1 MSCDANFRF
10 SIDDHKMTVIE
21 VDGVN
26 SQLVE
31 VDLIPIYAAQRYSF
45 VVGVFASSSFVILI
59 VQQLHANQPVGNYW
73 IRAQPSSG
81 NSTFLGGLN
90 SAILRY
96 TGAPS
101 VVPTTSPNSAPEQL
115 NEFDLHPW
123 ESMPVVRR
131 VSFKVLTEVSLNI
144 S

>member
-1 MSCDANFRF
+1 M
-10 SIDDHKMTVIE
+10 IE

-45 VVGVFASSSFVILI
+45 VVGVSSFASSSFVILI
-59 VQQLHANQPVGNYW
+59 VRQLHANQPVGNYW

-81 NSTFLGGLN
+81 NPTFFGGLN

-115 NEFDLHPW
+115 NEFDLRPW